1 MADSA
6 PLRVFSSTHD
16 LIGSVGEELGP
27 SPWMTVE
34 QPAVDAFADV
44 TQDWQA
50 LHCDPAFAGGSR
62 YGVTIAHGYFTVS
75 LLSMFARQLY
85 RVDGV
90 SDIINY
96 GIDRLRFPA
105 PVPVGS
111 RIRAR
116 ATLTSVSAKSGLVLA
131 GVNYVVEIEGS
142 PRPGL
147 VADTLVALVP
157 ETAAE
162 VPEVPEVPEV
172 AGV

>member
-1 MADSA
+1 MAEA
-6 PLRVFSSTHD
+6 KPTRVFSSIEE

-34 QPAVDAFADV
+34 QSAVDTFADV

-50 LHCDPAFAGGSR
+50 LHCDPEFAGRSR

-75 LLSMFARQLY
+75 LLSMFARRLY

-90 SDIINY
+90 ADVINY

-116 ATLTSVSAKSGLVLA
+116 ATLTSASIKTELVMV
-131 GVNYVVEIEGS
+131 GVTYVVEVEGS

-147 VADTLVALVP
+147 VAETLVALVP
-157 ETAAE
+157 ETSPVGANA
-162 VPEVPEVPEV
+162 
-172 AGV
+172 

>member
-1 MADSA
+1 MAESEA
-6 PLRVFSSTHD
+6 PRVFASID
-16 LIGSVGEELGP
+16 ELIGSVGEELGP
-27 SPWMTVE
+27 SPWMSVA
-34 QPAVDAFADV
+34 QPAVDTFADV

-50 LHCDPAFAGGSR
+50 LHCDPEFAGRSR

-75 LLSMFARQLY
+75 LLSMFARRLY
-85 RVDGV
+85 RVDGI

-116 ATLTSVSAKSGLVLA
+116 ATLTSATARAGMVLV
-131 GVNYVVEIEGS
+131 GVNYVIEVEGS

-147 VADTLVALVP
+147 VADTLVALMP
-157 ETAAE
+157 ESSPVDARA
-162 VPEVPEVPEV
+162 
-172 AGV
+172 